1 MPQDYSYTIEEVA
14 QLLKVSKLTIYDLVK
29 KEELPVYRVGRQMRV
44 DQEDLQ
50 KYIQKSKT
58 GSSVKEVATPKQV
71 QHDSDKKKVIISG
84 QDLVLDLLGKYIE
97 KDQKVKILRSHEG
110 SYNGVLAMY
119 NGDCDIA
126 SMHMYDGDTGE
137 YNTSYLKKIF
147 VSHPYIQIHLLTRM
161 AGFYVEK
168 GNPLGIQSFEDI
180 TKPDLRII
188 NREKGSGARTLL
200 DEKLRVHEIPRATI
214 LGYDDEEKSHLDVA
228 SAVAQG
234 HAQLAV
240 GIEKIAKLVNV
251 DFIPLVEESYDI
263 VLFKSPENEQL
274 VETVKSILQ
283 SSEFQDEV
291 AALGGYSIQ
300 NMGKVIYETL

>member
-71 QHDSDKKKVIISG
+71 QHDSEKKKVIISG

-180 TKPDLRII
+180 TKPDVRII

-300 NMGKVIYETL
+300 NMGKVIYESL

>member
-71 QHDSDKKKVIISG
+71 QHDSEKKKVIISG

-300 NMGKVIYETL
+300 NMGKVIYESL

>member
-97 KDQKVKILRSHEG
+97 KDRQVKILRSHEG

-274 VETVKSILQ
+274 VETVKAILQ

>member
-58 GSSVKEVATPKQV
+58 GSSVKEVTTPKQV
-71 QHDSDKKKVIISG
+71 KHDSDKKKVIISG

-97 KDQKVKILRSHEG
+97 KDRQVKILRSHEG

-180 TKPDLRII
+180 TKPDVRII

>member
-71 QHDSDKKKVIISG
+71 QHDSEKKKVIISG

-214 LGYDDEEKSHLDVA
+214 LGYEDEEKSHLDVA

-300 NMGKVIYETL
+300 NMGKVIYESL

>member
-97 KDQKVKILRSHEG
+97 KDRQVKILRSHEG

-251 DFIPLVEESYDI
+251 DFIPLVE
-263 VLFKSPENEQL
+263 
-274 VETVKSILQ
+274 
-283 SSEFQDEV
+283 
-291 AALGGYSIQ
+291 
-300 NMGKVIYETL
+300 

>member
-97 KDQKVKILRSHEG
+97 KDRQVKILRSHEG

>member
-300 NMGKVIYETL
+300 NMGKVIDESL

>member
-97 KDQKVKILRSHEG
+97 KDRQVKILRSHEG

-274 VETVKSILQ
+274 VETVKAILQ

-300 NMGKVIYETL
+300 NMGKVIYESL

>member
-97 KDQKVKILRSHEG
+97 KDRQVKILRSHEG

-214 LGYDDEEKSHLDVA
+214 LGYDDGEKSHLDVA

>member
-97 KDQKVKILRSHEG
+97 KDRQVKILRSHEG

-300 NMGKVIYETL
+300 NMGKVIYESL

>member
-71 QHDSDKKKVIISG
+71 QHDSDKKKMIISG

-97 KDQKVKILRSHEG
+97 KDRQVKILRSHEG

-274 VETVKSILQ
+274 VETVKAILQ

>member
-110 SYNGVLAMY
+110 SYNGVLTMY

-300 NMGKVIYETL
+300 NMGKVIYESL

>member
-214 LGYDDEEKSHLDVA
+214 LGYEDEEKSHLDVA

-300 NMGKVIYETL
+300 NMGKVIYESL

>member
-97 KDQKVKILRSHEG
+97 KDRQVKILRSHEG

-214 LGYDDEEKSHLDVA
+214 VGYDDEEKSHLDVA